1 MKREEKEQLSMW
13 QERLSRNLSA
23 YQGEIES
30 MKQRELQYKGNR
42 EITPTTTNDKLRDGK
57 NRKTSHVWNITAEN
71 IDAVI
76 DSTVPMPKVVPL
88 WKQDEKL
95 ARKIENMLRNEL
107 ERLPVETIND
117 RSERT
122 AKKQGAVGLLPEWDQ
137 GIRSHRTV
145 GANTLKSI
153 HPQKIIP
160 QDGVEDLDDMDYYF
174 VRIPMTKNAVER
186 RYGVSVKSEEE
197 AAPEL
202 RDGTTAEDMV
212 TLEIAVYKNEDGSIG
227 RFAWVGDTICEDWKD
242 CQARRQ
248 RRCKKCGATETDSY
262 SLSMPLTE
270 SGEIPEGATA
280 EKRKKDTCSFC
291 GSSKWE
297 NTTEEFRKVPISDLK
312 RLGVRDDVIEKIKA
326 KRGLSGAPAL
336 PTQMPDLGMQQEPV
350 MQMPQTG
357 DPVAAAFPAG
367 NVQMDIGA
375 ALQIG
380 EEETVEIPY
389 YRPNLY
395 PLVLMRNVTAEG
407 AFLGESDCDKLR
419 DQQNTVNR
427 MEQKVLD
434 RLIKAGTKITTPA
447 DSRIRIDAE
456 DGDTIPVDKTVDIA
470 LLKQFDFTGDVSP
483 HMAYLQQVYTEGQR
497 VMGVT
502 ESFLGRRDPTATSGK
517 AKEFSAAQTVG
528 RLESRRVLKK
538 QAWGGVFERLFKNML
553 AYADERRPIHYQN
566 EEGKTD
572 YEEFVPYEF
581 LEIDEA
587 GELYWNTD
595 FLFSCDDA
603 SGLAA
608 NREAM
613 WQECTAHLQAG
624 AYGNPADINALII
637 YWTKME
643 ELHYPGAANTKKL
656 LEAQRQQQQQQQALM
671 MQMQRQQQGGTPM
684 AGQMPVQGMDNHMR

>member
-1 MKREEKEQLSMW
+1 MKREEKQRLSMW
-13 QERLSRNLSA
+13 QERLERNLSA
-23 YQGEIES
+23 YQPEIQA
-30 MKQRELQYKGNR
+30 MNRREAQYKGDR
-42 EITPTTTNDKLRDGK
+42 EITPTTSNDKLRDGK
-57 NRKTSHVWNITAEN
+57 NRKTNHVWNITAEN
-71 IDAVI
+71 IDGVI
-76 DSTVPMPKVVPL
+76 DSTIPMPKVVPL
-88 WKQDEKL
+88 WKEDEEL

-117 RSERT
+117 QAERR

-137 GIRSHRTV
+137 SVVSHRTV
-145 GANTLKSI
+145 GANVLKSL
-153 HPQKIIP
+153 HPQRIVP

-174 VRIPMTKNAVER
+174 VRLPMTKNAVER
-186 RYGVSVKSEEE
+186 RYGVSVAGEEE

-202 RDGTTAEDMV
+202 RDGNAAEDMV
-212 TLEIAVYKNEDGSIG
+212 TLEIAVYKNEDGTIG
-227 RFAWVGDTICEDWKD
+227 RFAWVGDTVCEDLKD
-242 CQARRQ
+242 SQGRQ
-248 RRCKKCGATETDSY
+248 QKRCKKCGATETDSF
-262 SLSMPLTE
+262 SLNMPLTE
-270 SGEIPEGATA
+270 DGNIPGNAGT
-280 EKRKKDTCSFC
+280 EKKEKNACAYC

-297 NTTEEFRKVPISDLK
+297 SVSEEFRKVPISDLK
-312 RLGVRDDVIEKIKA
+312 RLGVRDSVIEKIKA
-326 KRGLSGAPAL
+326 KRGGFEAPGL
-336 PTQMPDLGMQQEPV
+336 PTEIPMMGNAMG
-350 MQMPQTG
+350 MPQDSMMMPATQEAPMG
-357 DPVAAAFPAG
+357 AMSMGMEFPL
-367 NVQMDIGA
+367 V
-375 ALQIG
+375 G

-389 YRPNLY
+389 YKPNLY
-395 PLVLMRNVTAEG
+395 PLVIMRNVTAEG

-447 DSRIRIDAE
+447 DSRVRIDAE

-483 HMAYLQQVYTEGQR
+483 HMAYLQQVYTESQR

-502 ESFLGRRDPTATSGK
+502 ESFLGRKDPTATSGK

-538 QAWGGVFERLFKNML
+538 QAWGAVFERLFKNML
-553 AYADERRPIHYQN
+553 AYADERRPIHYQD

-581 LEIDEA
+581 LEVDEA

-624 AYGNPADINALII
+624 AFGNPTDVNTLII

-643 ELHYPGAANTKKL
+643 EQHYPGAANTKKL
-656 LEAQRQQQQQQQALM
+656 LEAQRQQQQQQAIL
-671 MQMQRQQQGGTPM
+671 MQMQQMQQAQQPM
-684 AGQMPVQGMDNHMR
+684 GAMPGAPVQQAPMGMMR